1 MFPKKKKTT
10 HVLKEFHIYQYQ
22 VNFTLKVVLMK
33 DFTPELSSFLDL
45 LTGIELKSN
54 QHLVINKFSTGTRE
68 LSLFL
73 EIECLIFLGFVPLAG
88 EQKQTKIYRLPEGV
102 WF

>member
-1 MFPKKKKTT
+1 MFPKKKKTL
-10 HVLKEFHIYQYQ
+10 LKEFHIYQYQ

-73 EIECLIFLGFVPLAG
+73 VIECLIFLGFVPLAG

>member
-1 MFPKKKKTT
+1 
-10 HVLKEFHIYQYQ
+10 
-22 VNFTLKVVLMK
+22 MK
-33 DFTPELSSFLDL
+33 DFTTELSSFLDL

-54 QHLVINKFSTGTRE
+54 QHLVINKFCTGTRE

-73 EIECLIFLGFVPLAG
+73 VIECLIFLGFVLLAG

-102 WF
+102 RF